1 MSTEYTLDTTVAF
14 ADVDR
19 DQVLLL
25 PRLLKLL
32 QEAAIKHADLFDVG
46 TRAFAERGTSWVLN
60 RMAVAIE
67 RYPRYEEPVKIVTW
81 STGVHGFKGFRE
93 FRVVC
98 GQDPIVAASSLW
110 LWVDL
115 RARMLTRV
123 PADVAAAFPIGTGAP
138 PFHPD
143 IEMLRPAP
151 PSAAAPAV
159 EISLRHSDIDANGHV
174 NNTAF
179 FDFLQTALVRRGFPV
194 RPRTVEI
201 QFLKEIPASAERV
214 TVQLEPRHGPVAFAL
229 NCAEVRCALGTVA

>member
-115 RARMLTRV
+115 RLKMLARV
-123 PADVAAAFPIGTGAP
+123 PAEVAAAFPVGAGAP
-138 PFHPD
+138 PFRAD
-143 IEMLRPAP
+143 IEALRTAP
-151 PSAAAPAV
+151 PAAGAAAV

-179 FDFLQTALVRRGFPV
+179 FDCLQTALLRCGFPP
-194 RPRTVEI
+194 RPRAIEI
-201 QFLKEIPASAERV
+201 QFLKEVPATAERV
-214 TVQLEPRHGPVAFAL
+214 TVHLEPRGTGTAFAL
-229 NCAEVRCALGTVA
+229 GCAEVRCAQGVVS